1 MVSWVFEAALG
12 ALGLRVTRT
21 PRDDGLSQPFS
32 TRRWLILLLVMQCR
46 GGGLLP
52 RVEFFPL
59 LYSFDNLLMLLNH
72 ILDKC
77 IVVKILC
84 NRLCHP
90 YTKIVL
96 CVFVMLA
103 SRKKQCAATVVL
115 FREKTVISYRFT
127 FLDNG
132 IRLSQPLR
140 HTMLEAYVW

>member
-1 MVSWVFEAALG
+1 
-12 ALGLRVTRT
+12 
-21 PRDDGLSQPFS
+21 
-32 TRRWLILLLVMQCR
+32 
-46 GGGLLP
+46 
-52 RVEFFPL
+52 
-59 LYSFDNLLMLLNH
+59 MLLNH

-90 YTKIVL
+90 DTKIVL

-115 FREKTVISYRFT
+115 FREKIVISYRFT